1 MMNSKIRFSGY
12 IGIVILAIGLTAC
25 GGGGS
30 GVSIGDVTGG
40 GTGGTTFDRI
50 SGSTGGGGTGGTTGS
65 SSQSSDTDNSGD
77 TGGNTGGDTADTT
90 GSSSQSSDTDNSG
103 DTNTGTLSQ
112 QGAPL
117 RTLADAIRSAIEAA
131 SRSGAAP
138 DGAPAV
144 IAIERGVT
152 GNPEIEITSND
163 ANARETVCQGD
174 RCYSSSTSSDDYA
187 SYQKAGSAPVA
198 PTTTR
203 YSGYKLTRS
212 RGMPESAYVYTD
224 IERTSAQDFTDVW
237 TLDTDTDSD
246 SVNDAL
252 RIVAAHLTDRLV
264 THIARNPDDMREDDE
279 TSVNPVDRGVLG
291 EDRTFDRG
299 HEISG
304 HFDGA
309 YGIYSCVAASCT
321 LNLAMPPTGITAMTG
336 WVFMPRSYT
345 GAGGGTREPQV
356 DVADSDY
363 RWFGFWLRGPNPD
376 EDNGFGI
383 TTFSGGS
390 EVFSGSF
397 TALTG
402 RATYEGPAAGQYVK
416 DADAGL
422 FTAKVTLHAD
432 FGATQTIHGGLG
444 DFRGN
449 GRNLGWDLIFEETP
463 LGGHGSFSGRT
474 HGTTRVVGTNFSR
487 DEGQDNHGGYAGRLY
502 GNNPDGSAPAGVS
515 GTFHGKFDDG
525 AVVGA
530 FGTSLYI
537 RTR

>member
-1 MMNSKIRFSGY
+1 MHNHDMSQTAYKANWIRPIS
-12 IGIVILAIGLTAC
+12 VALILGLLLAAC
-25 GGGGS
+25 GGGGMAEKPP
-30 GVSIGDVTGG
+30 GMTDNGNPGDDD
-40 GTGGTTFDRI
+40 TGGTATGI
-50 SGSTGGGGTGGTTGS
+50 TGGNTGGNTGS
-65 SSQSSDTDNSGD
+65 SSQSSDTDN
-77 TGGNTGGDTADTT
+77 GGDP
-90 GSSSQSSDTDNSG
+90 
-103 DTNTGTLSQ
+103 NTGTSNDR
-112 QGAPL
+112 GAPL
-117 RTLADAIRSAIEAA
+117 RTLADAMRSAIEAA
-131 SRSGAAP
+131 SSPGAAP
-138 DGAPAV
+138 DGAPAA
-144 IAIERGVT
+144 IAIERGST
-152 GNPEIEITSND
+152 GDPEIEITSND

-174 RCYSSSTSSDDYA
+174 RCSSFSTSSDDHA
-187 SYQKAGSAPVA
+187 SYRKVGSAPVA

-203 YSGYKLTRS
+203 YSGYQLTRS

-246 SVNDAL
+246 SANDAL

-264 THIARNPDDMREDDE
+264 THVARDPDDMRQDDE

-291 EDRTFDRG
+291 EDRTFDQG

-304 HFDGA
+304 RFDDA

-321 LNLAMPPTGITAMTG
+321 LNLETKGRITAMTG

-376 EDNGFGI
+376 EDNGFEI

-390 EVFSGSF
+390 EAFSGSF

-432 FGATQTIHGGLG
+432 FGAAQTVHGGLD

-449 GRNLGWDLIFEETP
+449 GRNLGWNLIFEETS
-463 LGGHGSFSGRT
+463 LGGHGGFSGRT
-474 HGTTRVVGTNFSR
+474 RGTTRVAGTSSYR
-487 DEGQDNHGGYAGRLY
+487 DEGQDNHGGYAGQLY
-502 GNNPDGSAPAGVS
+502 GSNPDGSVPAGAS

-530 FGTSLYI
+530 FGTSLSV